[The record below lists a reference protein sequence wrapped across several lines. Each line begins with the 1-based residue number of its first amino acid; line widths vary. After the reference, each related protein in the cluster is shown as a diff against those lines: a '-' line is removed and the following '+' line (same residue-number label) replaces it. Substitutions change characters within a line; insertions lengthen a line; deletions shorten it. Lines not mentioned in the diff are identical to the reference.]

1 MSVFLGERGR
11 RFKRNFMFSVI
22 HVLGGKV
29 FRLLQVHDGAGD
41 LRGEDQGANFSIFKP
56 GILSKSLT
64 SEVTTKRP
72 REIQV
77 APIIRS

>member
-1 MSVFLGERGR
+1 LPPSQQSPVQAAVPDGHIDMWGGYAFFLKIRDNAE
-11 RFKRNFMFSVI
+11 
-22 HVLGGKV
+22 
-29 FRLLQVHDGAGD
+29 D
-41 LRGEDQGANFSIFKP
+41 LYGEDQGANFSIFKP

-64 SEVTTKRP
+64 SEVTTEKP

>member
-1 MSVFLGERGR
+1 MDGLG
-11 RFKRNFMFSVI
+11 NV
-22 HVLGGKV
+22 VGGNV
-29 FRLLQVHDGAGD
+29 FRVLHIHDGAGD
-41 LRGEDQGANFSIFKP
+41 LSGEDQGANFSIFKP

-64 SEVTTKRP
+64 SEVTTEKP